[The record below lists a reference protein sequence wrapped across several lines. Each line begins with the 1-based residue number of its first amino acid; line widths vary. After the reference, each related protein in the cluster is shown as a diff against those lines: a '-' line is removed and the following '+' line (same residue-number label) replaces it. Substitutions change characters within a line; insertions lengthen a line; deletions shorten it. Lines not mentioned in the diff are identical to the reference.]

1 MAATYRKIFPSFWTD
16 SKVDEDFTPED
27 KFIYLYLL
35 TNPHTN
41 ICGCYEIGF
50 KQMSRDTGY
59 NEETIKHLINRME
72 AIHKV
77 IRYDRSTKEVL
88 ILNWGK
94 YNWSS
99 SEDLKTGVRKVAAFI
114 KSDSFRDYV
123 LAILDGES
131 IDPPETLPTP
141 SSDPRGTSVSV
152 SVSVTDSVNKNNIN
166 NYYTEAFEEFWSAY
180 PKKVGKKEACK
191 AFKKVKEPLAV
202 LLDAI
207 KEQKLSEQWSKDSG
221 RFIPNPATWLN
232 QGRWED
238 HLERKEELPF

>member
-16 SKVDEDFTPED
+16 SKVDEEFTPED
-27 KFIYLYLL
+27 KYFYLYLL

-50 KQMSRDTGY
+50 KQMARDTGY
-59 NEETIKHLINRME
+59 NEETVRHLVNRME
-72 AIHKV
+72 ALHKV
-77 IRYDRSTKEVL
+77 IRYDRTTREVL
-88 ILNWGK
+88 LLNWAK

-99 SEDLKTGVRKVAAFI
+99 SEDLKTGVRKVTTFI
-114 KSDSFRDYV
+114 KSESFRQYV
-123 LAILDGES
+123 LSLLDGEMPN
-131 IDPPETLPTP
+131 IDPLETVPTP

-152 SVSVTDSVNKNNIN
+152 SVSDTVSVSDKEYTDN
-166 NYYTEAFEEFWSAY
+166 FEKFWEAY
-180 PKKVGKKEACK
+180 PKKVGKKEASR
-191 AFKKVKEPLAV
+191 AFKKVKEPLNV

-207 KEQKLSEQWSKDSG
+207 EEQKLSEQWSKENG

-238 HLERKEELPF
+238 HLERKEVLPF